1 MAEAKVIDYCYQ
13 TTNLSLCFVLTDT
26 CQGDSGGPLMYY
38 SYEFKQWMVA
48 GITSYGRG
56 CGLRDYAG
64 VYTRASMYISWIK
77 SIVGKD
83 GVVIAGENGA
93 NVGTMSNIF
102 SIALLSIFTLMR
114 SF

>member
-1 MAEAKVIDYCYQ
+1 
-13 TTNLSLCFVLTDT
+13 
-26 CQGDSGGPLMYY
+26 MYY
-38 SYEFKQWMVA
+38 SYEYKQWMIA

-56 CGLRDYAG
+56 CGLSSDAG

-77 SIVGKD
+77 SIVGND

-102 SIALLSIFTLMR
+102 YITMLSFFVLLH